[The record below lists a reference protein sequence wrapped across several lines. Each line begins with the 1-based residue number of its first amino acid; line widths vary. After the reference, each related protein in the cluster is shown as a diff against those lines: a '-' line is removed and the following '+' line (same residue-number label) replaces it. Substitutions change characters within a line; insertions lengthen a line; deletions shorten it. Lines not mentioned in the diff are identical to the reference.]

1 MSRAPRDTKLFANLL
16 LSNTKAMGD
25 VQKKLQEL
33 SDSYQTLQAELQGAV
48 DARQKLESQQQE
60 NTTVKKAMLRLVGQE
75 FDILDDEANIYKQ
88 IGPVLLKQDKTEAV
102 MAVNGRLEFIDKEI
116 KRIEQQIK
124 GIQDKAE
131 TVKTERYLND
141 FGLLFMPRS
150 TVILEVHFTGESLL
164 GKSSEFFKRAM
175 KPEWASLREDPDTI
189 DLTDELSGPVLLYV
203 RWLYSG
209 ELQVDIPAFRKGG
222 AEENR
227 TASEQAYKKL
237 ASAYLFGEMVMDVS
251 FKNAIIPKFIETKTR
266 FKIPTHPYIVDELY
280 SGTTDSSPIRR
291 LLADIIACG
300 CDPRE
305 PTWAEY
311 LKAIPHQAV
320 IDSMMA
326 LAALQDPLFKPV
338 ALAMVGKYLEKDEK

>member
-1 MSRAPRDTKLFANLL
+1 MDPSDNIMKLHTKDMASPIN
-16 LSNTKAMGD
+16 
-25 VQKKLQEL
+25 VH
-33 SDSYQTLQAELQGAV
+33 QG
-48 DARQKLESQQQE
+48 
-60 NTTVKKAMLRLVGQE
+60 
-75 FDILDDEANIYKQ
+75 
-88 IGPVLLKQDKTEAV
+88 
-102 MAVNGRLEFIDKEI
+102 
-116 KRIEQQIK
+116 
-124 GIQDKAE
+124 
-131 TVKTERYLND
+131 
-141 FGLLFMPRS
+141 
-150 TVILEVHFTGESLL
+150 LL

-305 PTWAEY
+305 PTWAKY

-320 IDSMMA
+320 IDSIMA
-326 LAALQDPLFKPV
+326 LAALRDPLFKPGT
-338 ALAMVGKYLEKDEK
+338 LAMVERYLEKDEK

>member
-1 MSRAPRDTKLFANLL
+1 MDPSDNIMKLHTKDMASPIN
-16 LSNTKAMGD
+16 
-25 VQKKLQEL
+25 VH
-33 SDSYQTLQAELQGAV
+33 QG
-48 DARQKLESQQQE
+48 
-60 NTTVKKAMLRLVGQE
+60 
-75 FDILDDEANIYKQ
+75 
-88 IGPVLLKQDKTEAV
+88 
-102 MAVNGRLEFIDKEI
+102 
-116 KRIEQQIK
+116 
-124 GIQDKAE
+124 
-131 TVKTERYLND
+131 
-141 FGLLFMPRS
+141 
-150 TVILEVHFTGESLL
+150 LL

-326 LAALQDPLFKPV
+326 LAALQDPLTRNRFRECQRECFPHMSPIPDLHDTASATVNSQCNLVQSQHHSTLDCYSPLLPIYPSSFLHQKSLTIP
-338 ALAMVGKYLEKDEK
+338 LCQRDSPLKT